1 MPQVGTPFLPSPCEE
16 NPQRVNKYIQ
26 FKELRFTGVD
36 FPTPLSQIP
45 KVELQNN
52 LGINV
57 FGYSESAGIHPLYI
71 TKDNDKSPINLL
83 LISEFKDGKVNSH
96 YCWIKNFNRLC
107 SAENKHNGET
117 FFCTRCISPHCS
129 ERTLSD
135 HLIYCRGVDAPP
147 CHAVFPEVNLE
158 SMYLPETKF
167 RHFQNMIKAPY
178 VVYADTESI
187 IRPTTTPTT
196 NSNTTQTSEHVPCS
210 YFYIVVRSDGEV
222 TNMSTYCG
230 EDCMDE
236 FFSDL
241 DCEIEKIR
249 NDLKNIRPLEMT
261 PEDWDRH
268 RAADLCWVC
277 DGPFEDYQPGDTHCL
292 WKVQDHDHITGEYRG
307 AAHSKC
313 NLLLRINAYHTPI
326 PVFFHNL
333 KNYDAH
339 HLMSAVGCTEEKE
352 TIITNKDGVPIMKK
366 DKDGKDTNEPR
377 TVTDGKLSGI
387 CQNMEKLISF
397 SWGQFRFVDSY
408 AFLSSSL
415 GQLVANTPKANLSI
429 TRLYIKQAMFN
440 LITRKG
446 VFPYEYNMDSF
457 DRFVEKELP
466 PKESFYSSLSD
477 ESISDQDYQH
487 AQEVWATFNCKNLKD
502 YHDVY
507 LSSYVLLLADVFENF
522 RKTAMATYGL
532 DPAHY
537 LTLPGYSWDAL
548 LKSTEVSLE
557 LITDPDMYLFIEKG
571 LRGGISMVSHR
582 HARANN
588 RYMQNYDPE
597 QPTSF
602 LQYLDANNLYGWAMS
617 QPMPTRNFGWV
628 DYSEKLL
635 DTPPDSSIGYFLEV
649 DLEYPASLHAEH
661 NDYPLAPEKM
671 AVTKDM
677 MSPYQQKLVE
687 DLELG
692 AASFNCKK
700 LIPNLM
706 PKQRYVLHYRNLQ
719 LYRQLG
725 MEIVKVHKVLA
736 FHQTPWMAPYIMK
749 NTQLRTAAKNDF
761 EKDFFKLMNN
771 AVSHSWIS
779 LFSLFQ

>member
-1 MPQVGTPFLPSPCEE
+1 MLFPVAFLDFLCTDRQVSSRKRDRACWSSEVYLGFVSTKEKLFCSYKTIHGE
-16 NPQRVNKYIQ
+16 NV
-26 FKELRFTGVD
+26 
-36 FPTPLSQIP
+36 
-45 KVELQNN
+45 
-52 LGINV
+52 
-57 FGYSESAGIHPLYI
+57 
-71 TKDNDKSPINLL
+71 KSPQKTLCTCHR
-83 LISEFKDGKVNSH
+83 ISG
-96 YCWIKNFNRLC
+96 Y
-107 SAENKHNGET
+107 
-117 FFCTRCISPHCS
+117 
-129 ERTLSD
+129 
-135 HLIYCRGVDAPP
+135 VD
-147 CHAVFPEVNLE
+147 LE
-158 SMYLPETKF
+158 
-167 RHFQNMIKAPY
+167 
-178 VVYADTESI
+178 
-187 IRPTTTPTT
+187 
-196 NSNTTQTSEHVPCS
+196 
-210 YFYIVVRSDGEV
+210 
-222 TNMSTYCG
+222 
-230 EDCMDE
+230 
-236 FFSDL
+236 
-241 DCEIEKIR
+241 CEIEKIR
-249 NDLKNIRPLEMT
+249 ADLKKERPLEMT
-261 PEDWDRH
+261 QQDWNTH
-268 RAADLCWVC
+268 HAATECWIC
-277 DGPFEDYQPGDTHCL
+277 AGPFKDYHRGDTGGM
-292 WKVQDHDHITGEYRG
+292 WKVVDHCHITGEYRG

-313 NLLLRINAYHTPI
+313 NLLLRIEPYHTPI

-339 HLMSAVGCTEEKE
+339 HLMSAVGCTEEKK
-352 TIITNKDGVPIMKK
+352 TIITDKDGVPIMKK

-377 TVTDGKLSGI
+377 TVTDGMLSGI

-429 TRLYIKQAMFN
+429 TRLYIEQAKFN

-446 VFPYEYNMDSF
+446 VFPYEYMDSF
-457 DRFVEKELP
+457 ERFEETQLP
-466 PKESFYSSLSD
+466 PKEKFHSSLSQ
-477 ESISDQDYQH
+477 ENISEEDYKH
-487 AQEVWATFNCKNLKD
+487 AQQVWATFNCKNLKD

-507 LSSYVLLLADVFENF
+507 LSSDVLLLADIFENF

-537 LTLPGYSWDAL
+537 LTLPGYPWDAL

-617 QPMPTRNFGWV
+617 QPMPARNFCWV

-635 DTPPDSSIGYFLEV
+635 DTPPDSSTGYFLEV

-725 MEIVKVHKVLA
+725 MEIVKVHKALA
-736 FHQTPWMAPYIMK
+736 FHQTPWMAPYIAK
-749 NTQLRTAAKNDF
+749 NTQLRTAAKNDL
-761 EKDFFKLMNN
+761 EKVFFKLMNN